1 MLYILIC
8 MREVTEMINKK
19 WISTIIVS
27 SLSIGAAQNYALCYD
42 DIVDILNA
50 EEVNNIELQQGC
62 TAAEC
67 ARHLLRIQLDTTV
80 ASAIAPRIRAILER
94 HNNEKAIEELD
105 EIEKEFNRIEKDFSK
120 KEGKEFLKYQLI
132 EKLLNITVREK
143 EEYMMTGFDGYSD
156 AVPATIKIP
165 FKEYKELLKEL
176 ITFTATE
183 EKVLNQY
190 REYDTKMKKIEDDLK
205 EIIRKKDFSITEING
220 KLREA
225 LGCVKEHYSTPAGYI
240 RYLAARGYFL
250 DKSSF
255 PGMSDD
261 TYKEDILPWYY
272 VSKVPSIAVNLAL
285 DRGTDLLG
293 VPDLIMYPTKILLKP
308 FVGVFGKNL
317 NESLMYL
324 LINQDPHLSSL
335 YKFSALNDTDILG
348 SFDFA
353 EYASNT
359 AQDVIKKVIGAESP
373 EPINTVNSVFSGL
386 S

>member
-1 MLYILIC
+1 M
-8 MREVTEMINKK
+8 NKK
-19 WISTIIVS
+19 KWVGMLMTVS
-27 SLSIGAAQNYALCYD
+27 LVNGATQNYALCYD
-42 DIVDILNA
+42 DIVDILNT
-50 EEVNNIELQQGC
+50 EEVNKIELQQGC

-94 HNNEKAIEELD
+94 HNNEKAIEELGK
-105 EIEKEFNRIEKDFSK
+105 IEKEFNRIEKDFSK

-132 EKLLNITVREK
+132 EKLLNITVGEK

-165 FKEYKELLKEL
+165 FKEDKELLKEL

-225 LGCVKEHYSTPAGYI
+225 LGCVKEQYSTPAGYI

-255 PGMSDD
+255 PGMSED

-285 DRGTDLLG
+285 DKGTDLLG
-293 VPDLIMYPTKILLKP
+293 VPDLIMYPAKNLLKP
-308 FVGVFGKNL
+308 SVNTFGKSL

-335 YKFSALNDTDILG
+335 YKFSTLNETDILD
-348 SFDFA
+348 SFDLK

-359 AQDVIKKVIGAESP
+359 AQDVMKKAIGVENPP
-373 EPINTVNSVFSGL
+373 EPINTVNSIL
-386 S
+386 SASN